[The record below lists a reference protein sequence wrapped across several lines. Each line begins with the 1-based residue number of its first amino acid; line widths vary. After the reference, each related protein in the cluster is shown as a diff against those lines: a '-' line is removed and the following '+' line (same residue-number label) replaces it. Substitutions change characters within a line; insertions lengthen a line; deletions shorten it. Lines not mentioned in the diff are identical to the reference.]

1 MTLMLVN
8 KVKSEAED
16 FCRTLMTTLNS
27 KPDLG
32 GRLMGSYFKQQ
43 QFSICLSP
51 DPPEIQN

>member
-32 GRLMGSYFKQQ
+32 GRLMGSCFKQQ